1 MRGRIFS
8 VGGSVA
14 FLLAMLLFPLPA
26 FAVQVHAEPEGL
38 YVHQMAHIFFIFSM
52 GTLIYWLRE
61 RRLTAH
67 KGWRRLQ
74 YAAFFFILWNLNA
87 LINHHLEGRED
98 LFSVATPGV
107 FTAWISPNPGVEWV
121 ALVSYVTKM
130 DHLLC
135 VPAIVFL
142 FSSLHHLL
150 RSADGGRVKEEAS

>member
-1 MRGRIFS
+1 MRGWIFS
-8 VGGSVA
+8 VGGRAA
-14 FLLAMLLFPLPA
+14 FLLAGLLFPLPA

-38 YVHQMAHIFFIFSM
+38 YVHQMAHAFFAFSM
-52 GTLIYWLRE
+52 GILIYWLRE

-74 YAAFFFILWNLNA
+74 YAAFFFILWNLDTF
-87 LINHHLEGRED
+87 INHHLEGRED
-98 LFSVATPGV
+98 LFAVATPGV

-150 RSADGGRVKEEAS
+150 RSADGGRVEDEAS